1 MSKKT
6 VLVTGSDG
14 YLGTALTLR
23 LLEKECGVVGV
34 DNILRREM
42 VKEMGSFSA
51 FPIYDIFKKAREL
64 KKIGSFAF
72 FYSDITNYDELAN
85 IFKKY
90 KPDIVVNLAQQPSAP
105 YSHISREH
113 AVKTIV
119 NNSVGTMNILYCMK
133 EFTPNSPLVTIG
145 SMGEFQ
151 VDINTDIAEGL
162 FEFEYN
168 GRKSKSSIFPR
179 RAGSFY
185 HACYSHDTEILTE
198 NGWKLFKDID
208 KNEKVATLN
217 KEKDE
222 LQYQVPINYFE
233 YDFIGELIHL
243 KNKCT
248 DLLITENHNLF
259 EHKNYKS
266 DLENWRLSK
275 AIDCFGKNIC
285 MRRNVKNWEG
295 DDPEYFVL
303 PSCKVKTTGNHSEH
317 NGFKIEQPKYIEI
330 DKWIKFFGWYITEGF
345 TYKNSVIICQQNE
358 NNFDDIKDS
367 LSIFD
372 RKIQVNRAHGII
384 KGFSIKNVQLSKYMK
399 QFGLSGKKFIPK
411 WIKNLTKPLLQILFN
426 TMIKGDGHLD
436 DKSKK
441 THGTYYTKSRQ
452 LANDFHEICLKL
464 GYSATFHKIDRQEN
478 EYCVYISENKTTQ
491 IIPNNRKHSPW
502 NKIAY
507 SGKVYCV
514 EVPNDIIMVRR
525 NGKSTWCGNSK
536 IASTY
541 YIDCAVRFWG
551 LSATDIMQG
560 VVYGNWTEEIEKTK
574 IHTRLDSCESFGTVI
589 NRFIVQAMI
598 EHPLT
603 VYGKGLHK
611 RGFLALNDSIQCLM
625 LAIENPPKKGEYR
638 TWNQLDEVFTI
649 DQLADK
655 VISVGKEF
663 NMNVKKIYIESPRV
677 EVVDDHYYN
686 PIAEKIIKLGFKQTR
701 TVEDE
706 IRYLFKVLSD
716 VPDLKKLGSVV
727 IPKITWR

>member
-23 LLEKECGVVGV
+23 LLEKECEVVGV

-179 RAGSFY
+179 RAGSYY
-185 HACYSHDTEILTE
+185 HS
-198 NGWKLFKDID
+198 
-208 KNEKVATLN
+208 
-217 KEKDE
+217 
-222 LQYQVPINYFE
+222 
-233 YDFIGELIHL
+233 
-243 KNKCT
+243 
-248 DLLITENHNLF
+248 
-259 EHKNYKS
+259 
-266 DLENWRLSK
+266 
-275 AIDCFGKNIC
+275 
-285 MRRNVKNWEG
+285 
-295 DDPEYFVL
+295 
-303 PSCKVKTTGNHSEH
+303 
-317 NGFKIEQPKYIEI
+317 
-330 DKWIKFFGWYITEGF
+330 
-345 TYKNSVIICQQNE
+345 
-358 NNFDDIKDS
+358 
-367 LSIFD
+367 
-372 RKIQVNRAHGII
+372 
-384 KGFSIKNVQLSKYMK
+384 
-399 QFGLSGKKFIPK
+399 
-411 WIKNLTKPLLQILFN
+411 
-426 TMIKGDGHLD
+426 
-436 DKSKK
+436 
-441 THGTYYTKSRQ
+441 
-452 LANDFHEICLKL
+452 
-464 GYSATFHKIDRQEN
+464 
-478 EYCVYISENKTTQ
+478 
-491 IIPNNRKHSPW
+491 
-502 NKIAY
+502 
-507 SGKVYCV
+507 
-514 EVPNDIIMVRR
+514 
-525 NGKSTWCGNSK
+525 SK

-560 VVYGNWTEEIEKTK
+560 VVYGNWTEEIVKYNLN
-574 IHTRLDSCESFGTVI
+574 TRLDSDESLGTVI

-706 IRYLFKVLSD
+706 IRYLFKVLLD
-716 VPDLKKLGSVV
+716 VPDLKKLGRVV